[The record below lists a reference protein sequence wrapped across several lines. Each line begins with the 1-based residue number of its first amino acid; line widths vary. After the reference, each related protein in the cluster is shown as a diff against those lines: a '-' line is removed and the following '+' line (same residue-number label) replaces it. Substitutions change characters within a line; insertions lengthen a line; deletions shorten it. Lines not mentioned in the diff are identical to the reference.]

1 MPDPTV
7 PPASSPSAAPSPTVS
22 STVASAV
29 SAVAAPVPGAL
40 PAGRDLAGRVALVV
54 GGSRNMGAAFA
65 EDLAARGATVV
76 ISYAG
81 DGEAAAGT
89 LARLDKHQLTAEA
102 VRSDATVPAQV
113 EALFGGVVARHGRLD
128 IVVHVPG
135 AVLRKPLS
143 EVTDEDYDLV
153 FDRNARSAFLTL
165 RATAR
170 HVADGGRC
178 VVLST
183 TLTSVMTGPYGV
195 YSGAKAAVERMVLA
209 AAKELGA
216 RGITVNAVAPGP
228 VDDSFYRAAETPE
241 SMAAAA
247 LHSPRGRLGDPGDI
261 APVVGFLVGA
271 GGGWVSGQTVRANG
285 AMF

>member
-1 MPDPTV
+1 MPE
-7 PPASSPSAAPSPTVS
+7 SAAPSP
-22 STVASAV
+22 
-29 SAVAAPVPGAL
+29 APLSDAGSP
-40 PAGRDLAGRVALVV
+40 GRDLAGRVALVV

-81 DGEAAAGT
+81 DDDAAALT
-89 LARLDKHQLTAEA
+89 LARLEKHQVTAEA
-102 VRSDATVPAQV
+102 IRSDATVSGDV
-113 EALFGGVVARHGRLD
+113 DALFAGVAARHGHLD

-135 AVLRKPLS
+135 AVLKKPLA

-153 FDRNARSAFLTL
+153 FDRNTRSAFLTL

-170 HVADGGRC
+170 HIADGGRC

-183 TLTSVMTGPYGV
+183 TLTAVMTGPYGV
-195 YSGAKAAVERMVLA
+195 YSGSKAAVERMVLA
-209 AAKELGA
+209 AAKELGP

-247 LHSPRGRLGDPGDI
+247 QHSPRGRLGDPADI
-261 APVVGFLVGA
+261 APVVGFLVGPGA
-271 GGGWVSGQTVRANG
+271 GWVSGQTVRANG